1 VHETP
6 SREIRSTAIIGTG
19 IVGFSWAHLYSRN
32 GIETR
37 LYDPD
42 PTSLE
47 KGYENVVNAL
57 DLFRTLGLLDEEARD
72 VAVECLRMCD
82 SLEAAVSGTD
92 WVHENAPEDLALKQG
107 LFEEI
112 DALAHPDAILA
123 SSVSGSPMTAVSART
138 RRPQRCVVV
147 RPTNP
152 PHIIPYCE
160 IIGGE
165 KTSADVVA
173 RAKAFMLRL
182 GQSPAVVNKEVYGF
196 VLNRLQFAL
205 IGEAIWLLREG
216 VASLADI
223 DRCLTD
229 GLAMRWAFTGPFL
242 GEELN
247 SANIEEEFRKYRDS
261 FGEMWSSLERI
272 TSLEERDITLACEGI
287 DEALAGRSHDEVLEW
302 RDRMILALRAQKGTL

>member
-1 VHETP
+1 MRETAD
-6 SREIRSTAIIGTG
+6 REIKSVAIVGTG

-32 GIETR
+32 GLETR

-42 PTSLE
+42 RTNLE
-47 KGYENVVNAL
+47 KGRQNVVEAL
-57 DLFRTLGLLDEEARD
+57 DLFRTLGLLDDEARD
-72 VAVECLRMCD
+72 AAVADLRVCD
-82 SLEAAVSGTD
+82 SLEEAVSGAD

-107 LFEEI
+107 LFEEM
-112 DALAHPDAILA
+112 DRLARPDAILA
-123 SSVSGSPMTAVSART
+123 SSVSGSSMTSVSERT
-138 RRPQRCVVV
+138 VHPERCVVV

-160 IIGGE
+160 IIAGE

-173 RAKAFMLRL
+173 RAREFMLRM

-302 RDRMILALRAQKGTL
+302 RDRMILALRAQKGLL